1 MLELTFSFFKLI
13 FFILNLGVLES
24 GDEFHSSND
33 VYEAIGEVLHD
44 VASDRDEDSIR

>member
-1 MLELTFSFFKLI
+1 MLELTFSLFF
-13 FFILNLGVLES
+13 LNYYYIIPGVLES

>member
-1 MLELTFSFFKLI
+1 MLELACDIVILNLYF
-13 FFILNLGVLES
+13 LNLGVLES

-44 VASDRDEDSIR
+44 VAADKDEDSIR